1 MGSIGAGQTAPA
13 LTQGKAFCMRKRSV
27 HVAAIGVVAAFALA
41 ACSSSGGG
49 GKTSGAA
56 SQPAGS
62 QPASS
67 APASSAPATSGGGA
81 IDGKG
86 AKVGIILP
94 DRQSSNRWISSDPV
108 ALKARCKANNLT
120 CDIQN
125 ANNSASQFVTIAQSM
140 MNNGAKVLILTAL
153 DPASA
158 GKVETQA
165 KAKGII
171 TIDYDRLVTGGSGSL
186 YVSFDNTK
194 VGVLQGQ
201 TLVTCQQVKGKSS
214 VTYVDVNGAPT
225 DNNAT
230 LFKQGYDSIL
240 SKQAGWKK
248 VADQSIADWDNQ
260 QAGVTFAAML
270 QKNPNLNAV
279 MVANDGMA
287 GAVITDL
294 RKQKLAGKVAVS
306 GQDATVQGLQGIM
319 TGSQCFTIY
328 KPSVEEANPAV
339 DAAAQ
344 FATGQIP
351 KTTQVTVDPKSHR
364 KVPSILATPVAI
376 TKANVAKPINDGY
389 TPKAQTCVNAFVGL
403 CAKAGVK

>member
-1 MGSIGAGQTAPA
+1 
-13 LTQGKAFCMRKRSV
+13 MRKSSV
-27 HVAAIGVVAAFALA
+27 HVAAIGVAAAFALA

-49 GKTSGAA
+49 GGN
-56 SQPAGS
+56 
-62 QPASS
+62 
-67 APASSAPATSGGGA
+67 SSAPATSAAAGGATSAAAPSAPATGGSGGGA

-94 DRQSSNRWISSDPV
+94 DRQSSNRWISSDPI
-108 ALKARCKANNLT
+108 ALKARCKADNLT

-125 ANNSASQFVTIAQSM
+125 ANNSATQFVAIAQSM

-194 VGVLQGQ
+194 VGELQGQ
-201 TLVTCQQVKGKSS
+201 TLVNCPQVKGKSS

-230 LFKQGYDSIL
+230 LFKNGYDSVL

-260 QAGVTFAAML
+260 QAGVTFASML
-270 QKNPNLNAV
+270 QKNPGIQAV

-287 GAVITDL
+287 GSVITDL
-294 RKQKLAGKVAVS
+294 KKQKLAARSRCPVRTPPSRACSRSWS
-306 GQDATVQGLQGIM
+306 GT
-319 TGSQCFTIY
+319 QCFTIY
-328 KPSVEEANPAV
+328 KPSVDEANPAV
-339 DAAAQ
+339 DAVGAVRHRPDPEDHPGDGRPDEPPQGAVDAGDADRDHQ
-344 FATGQIP
+344 GQRGQADQRRLHAEGADLRWHLRGAVHQGGCQVV
-351 KTTQVTVDPKSHR
+351 TT
-364 KVPSILATPVAI
+364 L
-376 TKANVAKPINDGY
+376 
-389 TPKAQTCVNAFVGL
+389 
-403 CAKAGVK
+403 